1 MVTTCRRF
9 FLILPLLL
17 LTACTSATDRLNE
30 GLELQAQGRFMEA
43 AYRYADAVEK
53 DASLQEARDQ
63 LLIIGDSAI
72 IVALEEADHFYDR
85 GEPVAAARRFST
97 IDRLMS
103 RVRSVGMRLAEPEGY
118 GASRQA
124 AFEQAID
131 LYMIEGENAS
141 MEGRWEDAV
150 RAYAAVRAEFSPT
163 RDQREAAFDAET
175 RVLIDWAEIELGD
188 RRPRAAFVIAERAL
202 TIRRSTPRPI
212 VLEVRNLQERA
223 VAMGTVVLAPLP
235 VSSTERVRDVVG
247 ADLEIALDET
257 LETGP
262 WREAPPFVVMAD
274 SDILR
279 RELRGLLRGRIP
291 QSPAL
296 VGRALYLIGA
306 DYGVMVEINSI
317 TIADVGLEIEEHT
330 AVIERRDVVSSRER
344 ERGRRRVCDGP
355 GQGQARGRGVGLESD
370 PCRGRGWGGGQQGGR
385 GSGQEASQGW
395 VMYGVGDTVTYR
407 IISGRRTVRAE
418 AEVLLVNLD
427 GRAAAQ
433 FTIAAHEDGPFLV
446 GDFNGDPWQLGLSGR
461 HSRVFELG
469 EWDGEW
475 SRIRRSVIQELAVGI
490 TAETFA
496 EVLSRI
502 H

>member
-1 MVTTCRRF
+1 
-9 FLILPLLL
+9 
-17 LTACTSATDRLNE
+17 
-30 GLELQAQGRFMEA
+30 MEA

-63 LLIIGDSAI
+63 LLITGDSAI
-72 IVALEEADHFYDR
+72 IVALEEADHFYGR
-85 GEPVAAARRFST
+85 GEPVAAARRFIS

-103 RVRSVGMRLAEPEGY
+103 RVRSVGMRLAEPDGY

-124 AFEQAID
+124 AFDQAID
-131 LYMIEGENAS
+131 WYMIEGENAS
-141 MEGRWEDAV
+141 QEGRWEDAV
-150 RAYAAVRAEFSPT
+150 SAYAAVRAEFSPT

-188 RRPRAAFVIAERAL
+188 RRPRAAFFIADRAL
-202 TIRRSTPRPI
+202 TIRGSTPRPI

-223 VAMGTVVLAPLP
+223 LAMGTVVLAPLP

-257 LETGP
+257 METGP
-262 WREAPPFVVMAD
+262 WRQAPPFVVMAD

-296 VGRALYLIGA
+296 VGRALDLIGA

-317 TIADVGLEIEEHT
+317 TIADEGLEIEEHT
-330 AVIERRDVVSSRER
+330 AVIERRDVVSSRGR
-344 ERGRRRVCDGP
+344 ERDRSRVCDGP
-355 GQGQARGRGVGLESD
+355 GRRAGVESD
-370 PCRGRGWGGGQQGGR
+370 QCRGRGWGGDLQGGR
-385 GSGQEASQGW
+385 GGGQAASQGW

-418 AEVLLVNLD
+418 AEVLIVDLD

-433 FTIAAHEDGPFLV
+433 FTIGAHEEGPFLV

-461 HSRVFELG
+461 HARVFDSG

-496 EVLSRI
+496 EVLSQI
-502 H
+502 Y